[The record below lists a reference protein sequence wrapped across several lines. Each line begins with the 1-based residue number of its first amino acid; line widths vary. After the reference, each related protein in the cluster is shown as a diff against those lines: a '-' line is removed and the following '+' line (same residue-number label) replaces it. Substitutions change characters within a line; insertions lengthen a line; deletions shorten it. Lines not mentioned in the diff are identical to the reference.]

1 MHVVTSNR
9 PLLASGDDDDD
20 DEGDAGTA
28 AAAPPAWLKQHRIR
42 LPTDW
47 RARHSAAMKLPAQ
60 RAKWHKITW
69 RILREMQSED
79 EERVRRGAQE
89 THEVCVCG
97 GAHPAHEL
105 HMHEGGPC
113 AAGAEHGHGE
123 SDAAASPWW
132 LGLSSSSCPKNASGI
147 LHVYLTKHL

>member
-79 EERVRRGAQE
+79 EERVRRG
-89 THEVCVCG
+89 HKKRMRFV
-97 GAHPAHEL
+97 
-105 HMHEGGPC
+105 C
-113 AAGAEHGHGE
+113 AAEHIRRTSYTCMKVGH
-123 SDAAASPWW
+123 A
-132 LGLSSSSCPKNASGI
+132 LRVLSMDMANQMRLRRHGGW
-147 LHVYLTKHL
+147 V